1 MTFSFF
7 FAAIL
12 AISTLSA
19 SIGAYYWLTDPQTA
33 KVSFVQSLYNHLLFT
48 ISSIMLS
55 KNDLLIYLQNRDV

>member
-1 MTFSFF
+1 MIFNFL
-7 FAAIL
+7 AIL

-48 ISSIMLS
+48 ISSVMLS
-55 KNDLLIYLQNRDV
+55 KNA